1 LSDRHEELVAAGHVF
16 AHPTAMQADR
26 RRAFPRRPGV
36 SLSILERIQSRK
48 STGVIIGAGACGTT
62 FSVTCEGYY
71 EHIMIGIFDSG
82 VGGMTVAHAIE
93 MLLPS
98 YRLVY
103 FGDLARTPY
112 GTKSPETI
120 VRYSVQNAEFLLQQ
134 GAQVIIIA
142 CNSAA
147 SVATEELKKKFSV
160 PIFEVISP
168 AVAKAFRTSA
178 SGRIGVIGTTA
189 TVKSSIYRK
198 KLRELAPDF
207 RLFSQACPLLV
218 PLVEEGWLRKR
229 ETKMIVRRYLHP
241 LKQHQID
248 TLVLGCTHYPLLK
261 DLIGPRIG
269 TKVTLIDSSIEVAG
283 AVKDFLALTPSVEKS
298 LEQNG
303 ENLYYVSDMTSTAES
318 IAAKIFG
325 RRIRLIQQSW
335 K

>member
-1 LSDRHEELVAAGHVF
+1 
-16 AHPTAMQADR
+16 
-26 RRAFPRRPGV
+26 
-36 SLSILERIQSRK
+36 
-48 STGVIIGAGACGTT
+48 
-62 FSVTCEGYY
+62 
-71 EHIMIGIFDSG
+71 MIGIFDSG
-82 VGGMTVAHAIE
+82 VGGMTVARAIE
-93 MLLPS
+93 ILLPS

-120 VRYSVQNAEFLLQQ
+120 IRYSIQNAEFLLRQ
-134 GAQVIIIA
+134 GAQAIIIA

-160 PIFEVISP
+160 PIFEVITP
-168 AVAKAFRTSA
+168 AIARAAQASA

-189 TVKSSIYRK
+189 TIKSLIYRK
-198 KLRELAPDF
+198 KLQEFAPDC

-241 LKQHQID
+241 LKQHRID

-269 TKVTLIDSSIEVAG
+269 SKVKLIDSSVEVAG
-283 AVKDFLALTPSVEKS
+283 AVKEFLDLTPTVEKS

-318 IAAKIFG
+318 IAEKIFG
-325 RRIRLIQQSW
+325 RRIQLIRA
-335 K
+335 